1 MTIGHPQAGDKWY
14 GRKRKGQPTGD
25 TKVGTMPEFKHDYP
39 EGFILVAD
47 TREQTTGLFV
57 PKSPKGLVLV
67 RDTLETGDYSVR
79 GFENS
84 IAIETKEVSDF
95 IHCCG
100 ADRERFQ
107 NQLDRLSKL
116 ERKWLL
122 IRGTEEECLSYQP
135 YTQLHP
141 NHIRGALTSIEVRY
155 GIPVHFAST
164 RKAAERWV
172 LDILIKFYR
181 IKRGG

>member
-1 MTIGHPQAGDKWY
+1 MTIGHPQSGDKWY
-14 GRKRKGQPTGD
+14 GRKRKTTDDP
-25 TKVGTMPEFKHDYP
+25 KVGTMPEFQFTYP

-67 RDTLETGDYSVR
+67 RDTLATGDYSIR
-79 GFENS
+79 GFEGT
-84 IAIETKEVSDF
+84 IVIERKEVSDF

-107 NQLDRLSKL
+107 DQLTRLKEL

-122 IRGTEEECLSYQP
+122 IEGTEEDCLSFQP
-135 YTQLHP
+135 YSQMHP
-141 NHIRGALTSIEVRY
+141 NHIRGALASIEVRY
-155 GIPVHFAST
+155 GIPVHFSRT
-164 RKAAERWV
+164 RKDAERWV
-172 LDILIKFYR
+172 LDVLIKFYR
-181 IKRGG
+181 IRREG